1 MINSIIDEIS
11 IAINAEFGDDYKIH
25 TESIEQGLV
34 EPCFSIVC
42 INPTNKLFLGNTSES
57 RHYRTNQF
65 CIHYFPCGT
74 LVEDDEIIGKNQEMM
89 DVLDRLYS
97 CLEVIND
104 TDGNADVRGTDMHG
118 EVADGVLNF
127 FVNYNFFTKTT
138 YETSNMETYEQNTT
152 VKG

>member
-65 CIHYFPCGT
+65 CIH
-74 LVEDDEIIGKNQEMM
+74 
-89 DVLDRLYS
+89 
-97 CLEVIND
+97 
-104 TDGNADVRGTDMHG
+104 
-118 EVADGVLNF
+118 
-127 FVNYNFFTKTT
+127 
-138 YETSNMETYEQNTT
+138 
-152 VKG
+152 